1 MNVIALNIGFSS
13 RAVFLLLS
21 LLLTGRSSAGGTP
34 LKAGA
39 VVESRGIVSKQQ
51 LSEFPVTV
59 HVILQIHEHPDPK
72 RRELRDMGKVAA
84 CQESIVSTVLS
95 IAENGA
101 PAVVAEGLNF
111 TGTFDNPKPIPVSEV
126 PREDQIDARW
136 ILASKKDVSVYGF
149 EVKLLNDL
157 AGWVLKEL
165 GKSVGRA
172 VELGREN
179 ASTDTE
185 ANKLEIAKLV
195 QEEVTRLNLWHAGII
210 PERSFLA
217 LQTALAVALARRET
231 QVQLVIGKLHWDD
244 LVYAVNRHPNVRL
257 RLVPYECS

>member
-21 LLLTGRSSAGGTP
+21 LLLTGGPSAAGTP
-34 LKAGA
+34 LKAGT
-39 VVESRGIVSKQQ
+39 VLESSGIVSKQR
-51 LSEFPVTV
+51 LSEFPMTL

-72 RRELRDMGKVAA
+72 RRELQDMGKVAA

-95 IAENGA
+95 IAENGV
-101 PAVVAEGLNF
+101 PAVVVEGFNF
-111 TGTFDNPKPIPVSEV
+111 TGNFDNPAPIAVSEV
-126 PREDQIDARW
+126 PRSDRIESKW
-136 ILASKKDVSVYGF
+136 ILASQKNLFVYGF
-149 EVKLLNDL
+149 EVRLLNDL

-172 VELGREN
+172 VELGKEP
-179 ASTDTE
+179 ASTDSET
-185 ANKLEIAKLV
+185 NKIEIAKLV

-217 LQTALAVALARRET
+217 LQTALAVALARQET
-231 QVQLVIGKLHWDD
+231 QVQLVIGKLHWAD
-244 LVYAVNRHPNVRL
+244 LVYAANRHPDVRL

>member
-1 MNVIALNIGFSS
+1 MKVIGLNKAFSS
-13 RAVFLLLS
+13 NAVVLLAG
-21 LLLTGRSSAGGTP
+21 LLLTASPSSAVTP
-34 LKAGA
+34 LKAGP
-39 VVESRGIVSKQQ
+39 VLESRGIVSKRQ

-59 HVILQIHEHPDPK
+59 HVILQIHEHPDPR
-72 RRELRDMGKVAA
+72 RRELQELGRVAA

-95 IAENGA
+95 IAENGV

-111 TGTFDNPKPIPVSEV
+111 AGTFENPAPIAVSEA
-126 PREDQIDARW
+126 PSGERMDARW
-136 ILASKKDVSVYGF
+136 ILASQKNLFVYGF
-149 EVKLLNDL
+149 EVKMLNDL

-172 VELGREN
+172 VELGRESG
-179 ASTDTE
+179 STDPE
-185 ANKLEIAKLV
+185 ASKLEVAKLV

-231 QVQLVIGKLHWDD
+231 QVQLIIGKLHWDD
-244 LVYAVNRHPNVRL
+244 FVYAVNRHPNVRL
-257 RLVPYECS
+257 RLVPYECP